1 MKRITLTLAAAGLGL
16 AAGTAAAETSVT
28 LYGIADVS
36 MRYVNTSDGATGANG
51 SRLSMENGAISNS
64 RWGLR
69 GSEDLGDG
77 NRAFFRLEQ
86 GFNVQNGKASDSGKT
101 FNRLAYVGLDG
112 GKIGA
117 LTLGLQNTVIQDLM
131 ADYFDPLTVGNY
143 NENSWL
149 PAAMGRVRANNAV
162 RYANTL
168 GDLAVIGQWSNGDSW
183 KDRAAGQQM
192 GISLRYTIGQLGLGG
207 AFQKTFDAGNS
218 DKRQQVWNLSASYQF
233 EVVKVFAGYF
243 NGKDQTNWTNAVM
256 GRTVDTAST
265 LDRKDNGYFL
275 GASWQATPRW
285 TITGAAYYDQAK
297 NVVVDG
303 DKGKRYALVAVA
315 EYALSK
321 RTQVYGTVDYNKV
334 RDASTGDISG
344 RTSQVGG
351 GLGIRHIF

>member
-36 MRYVNTSDGATGANG
+36 IRYVNTSDGATGADG
-51 SRLSMENGAISNS
+51 SRLSMSNGAISSS

-86 GFNVQNGKASDSGKT
+86 GFDVQNGKSTNSSKT

-117 LTLGLQNTVIQDLM
+117 LTMGLQNTVIQDLM

-143 NENSWL
+143 AENSWL
-149 PAAMGRVRANNAV
+149 PAAMGRVRADNAF

-168 GDLAVIGQWSNGDSW
+168 GDLAVIGQWSNGDKWS
-183 KDRAAGQQM
+183 DRKAGQQM

-207 AFQKTFDAGNS
+207 AFQKTFDGGDS

-243 NGKDQTNWTNAVM
+243 NGKDQTNWVS
-256 GRTVDTAST
+256 G
-265 LDRKDNGYFL
+265 
-275 GASWQATPRW
+275 SWAARW
-285 TITGAAYYDQAK
+285 TRPAPWIA
-297 NVVVDG
+297 
-303 DKGKRYALVAVA
+303 
-315 EYALSK
+315 
-321 RTQVYGTVDYNKV
+321 RTTATSWAPAGRPLRAGPSPAPPTMT
-334 RDASTGDISG
+334 RP
-344 RTSQVGG
+344 RTS
-351 GLGIRHIF
+351 

>member
-16 AAGTAAAETSVT
+16 AAGAASAETSVT

-36 MRYVNTSDGATGANG
+36 MRYVNTGSGASGEDG

-86 GFNVQNGKASDSGKT
+86 GFNVQNGNSSSSGKT

-112 GKIGA
+112 GSIGA

-149 PAAMGRVRANNAV
+149 PAAMGRVRNNNTF
-162 RYANTL
+162 RYSNTL
-168 GDLAVIGQWSNGDSW
+168 GDLNVIASWANGDKWS
-183 KDRAAGQQM
+183 DRKAGQQM
-192 GISLRYTIGQLGLGG
+192 GVSLRYTVGQLGLGG
-207 AFQKTFDAGNS
+207 AFMRTYEGNDS
-218 DKRQQVWNLSASYQF
+218 ELRQQVWNFSASYQF
-233 EVVKVFAGYF
+233 ESAKIFAGYF
-243 NGKDQTNWTNAVM
+243 NGRDQTGWVNAVM
-256 GRTVDTAST
+256 GGTTTAQ
-265 LDRKDNGYFL
+265 LDRKDNGYFA
-275 GASWQATPRW
+275 GVTWQATPRW
-285 TITGAAYYDQAK
+285 AITGAAYYDQSK
-297 NVVVDG
+297 NVVEDG

-334 RDASTGDISG
+334 RDAATGEIAG
-344 RTSQVGG
+344 RTSQLGAGV
-351 GLGIRHIF
+351 GIRHIF

>member
-1 MKRITLTLAAAGLGL
+1 MKRITLSLAAAGLGL
-16 AAGTAAAETSVT
+16 AAGAASAETSVT

-36 MRYVNTSDGATGANG
+36 MRYVNTSSGSTGVDG
-51 SRLSMENGAISNS
+51 SRISMENGAISNS

-86 GFNVQNGKASDSGKT
+86 GFNVQNGKSSDSSKT

-149 PAAMGRVRANNAV
+149 PAAMGRVRNNNSF
-162 RYANTL
+162 RYSNTL
-168 GDLAVIGQWSNGDSW
+168 GDLNVIAQWANGDKWS
-183 KDRAAGQQM
+183 DRKAGQQM
-192 GISLRYTIGQLGLGG
+192 GVSLRYTVGQLGLG
-207 AFQKTFDAGNS
+207 AAYQNTYEGNDS
-218 DKRQQVWNLSASYQF
+218 ELRQRVWNFSASYQF
-233 EVVKVFAGYF
+233 ESAKVFAGYF
-243 NGKDQTNWTNAVM
+243 NGRDQTGWVNAVM
-256 GRTVDTAST
+256 GGTTTAQ
-265 LDRKDNGYFL
+265 LDRKDNGYFA
-275 GASWQATPRW
+275 GVTWQATSRW
-285 TITGAAYYDQAK
+285 ALTGAAYFDQSK
-297 NVVVDG
+297 NVVEDG

-334 RDASTGDISG
+334 RDAATGEIAG
-344 RTSQVGG
+344 RTSQLGAGV
-351 GLGIRHIF
+351 GIRHIF

>member
-1 MKRITLTLAAAGLGL
+1 M
-16 AAGTAAAETSVT
+16 S
-28 LYGIADVS
+28 
-36 MRYVNTSDGATGANG
+36 
-51 SRLSMENGAISNS
+51 NGAISNS

-86 GFNVQNGKASDSGKT
+86 GFDVQNGKSSSSGKT

-131 ADYFDPLTVGNY
+131 ADHFDPLTVGNY
-143 NENSWL
+143 AENSWL
-149 PAAMGRVRANNAV
+149 PVAMGRVRADNAF

-168 GDLAVIGQWSNGDSW
+168 GDLAVIGQWSMVTSGRTAPPASKWVSACVTRSASSAWVVLSRRPSGPTTRTSVSRCGTSAPRISSKSSRSSPAISTAGSDQLGQ
-183 KDRAAGQQM
+183 RHHGPRGGQQQHP
-192 GISLRYTIGQLGLGG
+192 GSQGQRLLPGRQL
-207 AFQKTFDAGNS
+207 AG
-218 DKRQQVWNLSASYQF
+218 
-233 EVVKVFAGYF
+233 
-243 NGKDQTNWTNAVM
+243 
-256 GRTVDTAST
+256 
-265 LDRKDNGYFL
+265 
-275 GASWQATPRW
+275 ATPRW

-303 DKGKRYALVAVA
+303 DKGKRYALIAVA